1 MADNQFPLSP
11 QTAAYN
17 YRLLQSVADNAQ
29 SPASAII
36 EAGMV
41 YQYLLRDLLSGQ
53 QAFFSSDY
61 ERLIVLIDYYHL
73 PPQLALGLKK
83 TGYLLSKT
91 ARKTSPEVTIA
102 DLRQTVLLLCRVI
115 EHFSGVFPPTGL
127 YDFCQPLLLAANQ
140 EEEAEE
146 KSKFAILQEIPLLK
160 AMTLSIGN
168 LQQTSDGKPYFILT
182 CAADGF
188 DEVEVYL
195 WDTFTY
201 LQPLLWQY
209 ARINLTNLQL
219 KTSTSGKKA
228 ALFTATPQTLI
239 TLDPDFLLD
248 VTDLSQA
255 CIKKGYNHAI
265 YLYKKFAA
273 DAANYHILRGN
284 MVNAWLDAYLRNQNP
299 SVLDLFRQ
307 YIQVNPTHALT
318 FGNEE
323 FKTLKDEVLL
333 HIGHIKQSNLQAYKE
348 FPLNLEPTF
357 LSDIY
362 GLRGRLDILVAYPDD
377 RHHHDVI
384 ELKTSKDPMPWR
396 SVHERDAV
404 QAVSYYLLL
413 ESVDPLQ
420 TGSSAI
426 LYSSVPP
433 LENPLRNVP
442 NDIHAKQ
449 QILKLRNQIV
459 AAEYL
464 LTQQPETALKAVDP
478 DVVGQDNL
486 FANDITN
493 LNHFKNHL
501 AAATALERDYF
512 YTWVAFAAREHR
524 ASKIGGNNNRGDRGF
539 SGLWN
544 HELKF
549 KEKEF
554 TILAYLR
561 FSELN
566 ATPLDIELVFDKTP
580 QLTLDVARF
589 RVGDM
594 VLLYPHE
601 PNDENTL
608 QPMRHQI
615 LKATIKKL
623 GNEQVVVSPMNKH
636 ISPNYF
642 SQYTYW
648 AFEAEGTDVGY
659 EAMYQALYEFLQLP
673 PQKKQLLLGLTEP
686 RFTSYTNTIQ
696 NPQLKSHQSDVL
708 KKALAAQDYFL
719 LQGPPGT
726 GKTKV
731 MMRQLV
737 TELLKTPD
745 EKIILL
751 AYTNRAVDEM
761 CDALQSLKKEQRIF
775 RLGYGSSTEHPDLLL
790 SRFAKENELKT
801 TKEEIEKCRI
811 FIATVLTY
819 QRSPELRKFLE
830 DKSKNRRLTAIIDEA
845 SQLLEPQIIGVLGKV
860 DRFILIGDEKQ
871 LPAVVIQGESTIYPD
886 SELLQQIGIRNL
898 SVSLFERLLQRC
910 TQQNWN
916 NAFDMLK
923 DQGRMHVKIAN
934 YPNTYYYEGRLRHIE
949 ERQTA
954 HFAAFL
960 PQNALQPEWPFLEA
974 LWQQRTI
981 FLATQ
986 PENERNRNKLEAMLV
1001 NRLVA
1006 QMLPLF
1012 EPQDLESGIGII
1024 TPYRTQIAEIKLNL
1038 SNTDA
1043 EGRIVVDTVERYQG
1057 GQKNIIIVSLAVND
1071 AAQLKNLHVL
1081 NEAGNVDK
1089 KLNVTLTRAK
1099 EYLIIMGCARVL
1111 EESAIYKPLI
1121 EYYRNNGTFF
1131 YAPPLKIE

>member
-1 MADNQFPLSP
+1 MPDTPLPLSA

-41 YQYLLRDLLSGQ
+41 YQYLLRDLLSGH
-53 QAFFSSDY
+53 QAYFSTDY

-73 PPQLALGLKK
+73 PPKLASGLKK
-83 TGYLLSKT
+83 TGYILSTT
-91 ARKTSPEVTIA
+91 ARKTSPEVSVH

-127 YDFCQPLLLAANQ
+127 YDFCQPLLLAAN
-140 EEEAEE
+140 EEEDKKGA
-146 KSKFAILQEIPLLK
+146 FNILEEIPLLK
-160 AMTLSIGN
+160 AVVLKIGH
-168 LQQTSDGKPYFILT
+168 LQETGDAKPYFVLT
-182 CAADGF
+182 CATTGF

-195 WDTFTY
+195 WDKFTY

-209 ARINLTNLQL
+209 ARLNLTNLQL
-219 KTSTSGKKA
+219 KTPASGNKA
-228 ALFTATPQTLI
+228 ALFAATPQTLI

-255 CIKKGYNHAI
+255 CIKKGASYAM

-273 DAANYHILRGN
+273 DAANYHLLRGN
-284 MVNAWLDAYLRNQNP
+284 MVNAWLDAWLRDKNP

-323 FKTLKDEVLL
+323 FKKLKEEVLQ
-333 HIGHIKQSNLQAYKE
+333 HTGNIVQSNLQAYKKL
-348 FPLNLEPTF
+348 PLNLEPTF

-362 GLRGRLDILVAYPDD
+362 GLRGRLDILVNYPDD
-377 RHHHDVI
+377 LHHRDVI
-384 ELKTSKDPMPWR
+384 ELKTSKDPLPWR
-396 SVHERDAV
+396 PVHERDAI

-426 LYSSVPP
+426 LYSAVPP
-433 LENPLRNVP
+433 HENPLRNVP

-449 QILKLRNQIV
+449 QILELRNKIV
-459 AAEYL
+459 AAEFL
-464 LTQQPETALKAVDP
+464 LTQQPETALKAVNP

-486 FANDITN
+486 FPKDIVC
-493 LNHFKNHL
+493 LNHFKNQL
-501 AAATALERDYF
+501 AAATPLERDYF

-524 ASKIGGNNNRGDRGF
+524 ASKIGGDNNRGDRGF

-544 HELKF
+544 NELKF

-554 TILAYLR
+554 TILAFLT
-561 FSELN
+561 FAGLN

-580 QLTLDVARF
+580 GYTLDVARF

-601 PNDENTL
+601 PNNENAL
-608 QPMRHQI
+608 QPMQHQI

-623 GNEQVVVSPMNKH
+623 GREQVVISPMNKH
-636 ISPNYF
+636 ISPDYF
-642 SQYTYW
+642 TRWNYW

-673 PQKKQLLLGLTEP
+673 PQKKQLLLGLTP
-686 RFTSYTNTIQ
+686 PGFTPYAATIQ
-696 NPQLKSHQSDVL
+696 NPQLKPHQMAVL

-737 TELLKTPD
+737 TEILKNPD

-761 CDALQSLKKEQRIF
+761 CEALQNLKKEQRIF

-790 SRFAKENELKT
+790 SRFAKENELRT

-811 FIATVLTY
+811 FIATVLTW
-819 QRSPELRKFLE
+819 QRSPELRRFLE
-830 DKSKNRRLTAIIDEA
+830 DKTKNPRLTAIIDEA

-871 LPAVVIQGESTIYPD
+871 LPAVVIQGETNIYTN
-886 SELLQQIGIRNL
+886 SELLNQTGIHNL

-910 TQQNWN
+910 KQQQWQD
-916 NAFDMLK
+916 AFDMLQ

-934 YPNTYYYEGRLRHIE
+934 YPNAYYYEGRLRHIE

-954 HFAAFL
+954 NFATFVPGTAM
-960 PQNALQPEWPFLEA
+960 QPEWPFLET
-974 LWQQRTI
+974 LWKQRTI
-981 FLATQ
+981 FLATR

-1001 NRLVA
+1001 NRLVTHL
-1006 QMLPLF
+1006 LPLF
-1012 EPQDLESGIGII
+1012 KPDDLETGIGII
-1024 TPYRTQIAEIKLNL
+1024 TPYRTQIAEIKLHLN
-1038 SNTDA
+1038 NTDE

-1071 AAQLKNLHVL
+1071 PAQLKNLHVL

-1099 EYLIIMGCARVL
+1099 EYLILIGCTSVL
-1111 EESAIYKPLI
+1111 ENSPIYKPLI
-1121 EYYRNNGTFF
+1121 EYYRNNGALFP
-1131 YAPPLKIE
+1131 APATIHL